1 MTNHPRR
8 ARKLEWT
15 ITALVNGRDIS
26 WTYDRATDASRAWK
40 TLSTTGRTHDTGDVF
55 GRAMIKRPDGSKT
68 SIPGATL

>member
-15 ITALVNGRDIS
+15 LTAMVNGRKIE

-40 TLSTTGRTHDTGDVF
+40 CLSKTWRTIDTGDEVS
-55 GRAMIKRPDGSKT
+55 AATIKRPDGSVSTATK
-68 SIPGATL
+68 ATL